1 MGQELRTVKSR
12 TGAIRVILDD
22 IMQAELIRAT
32 REGDACKIEAMVYD
46 SAAVLDKVASLSG
59 KEVHITISE
68 PKENRTLDQNAY
80 LWLII
85 RKIALKLHIT
95 PDETYRKLLSD
106 YGQFVVV
113 TVKQGTNLEKA
124 GFKYFEILKDGL
136 INGKPFTAYKVFIG
150 SSQYDKEEMGALL
163 DGAIAE
169 AKGLGLEV
177 DLEDYVSFMD
187 N

>member
-1 MGQELRTVKSR
+1 
-12 TGAIRVILDD
+12 
-22 IMQAELIRAT
+22 MQGELIRAE
-32 REGDACKIEAMVYD
+32 RDGNAVKITALIYD
-46 SAAVLDKVASLSG
+46 SPAVLDKVASLSG
-59 KEVHITISE
+59 KEVNITISE

-85 RKIALKLHIT
+85 RKISLKLHIT
-95 PDETYRKLLSD
+95 PDETYRKLLSE

-113 TVKQGTNLEKA
+113 TVKEGTNLDKA
-124 GFKYFEILKDGL
+124 GFKYFERLKDGL

-150 SSQYDKEEMGALL
+150 SSQYDKKEMGALL
-163 DGAIAE
+163 DGAIEE

-177 DLEDYVSFMD
+177 DLEDYISFMD